1 MDIVIAAEKSTI
13 AGLLGEHIHR
23 SVRPEDIDIVE
34 NPDETG
40 SFFIGLEFDQ
50 YKLSPGGEI
59 VPDELQLLD

>member
-1 MDIVIAAEKSTI
+1 MDIVIAAERSTI
-13 AGLLGEHIHR
+13 AKLLGEHIHR
-23 SVRPEDIDIVE
+23 SVSAEDIDIVE

-59 VPDELQLLD
+59 VSDELQLLD